1 MKGKFDVLFTVMFWE
16 NVYIVTLRYVKK
28 NMAALAK
35 AHLQGSTAILP
46 VNLWLRPYRP
56 FRIKVFFLVFPPNN
70 FRIKFSILDHCG
82 ACLEAE
88 RMCGEQTIYSV
99 AFLLYIDFWGARHL
113 ASAQ

>member
-1 MKGKFDVLFTVMFWE
+1 MEYKIDLGLPFNFWM
-16 NVYIVTLRYVKK
+16 N
-28 NMAALAK
+28 
-35 AHLQGSTAILP
+35 
-46 VNLWLRPYRP
+46 
-56 FRIKVFFLVFPPNN
+56 FL
-70 FRIKFSILDHCG
+70 ISDQSG